1 MLDENRTAD
10 EDAMSQPT
18 ITLWS
23 DANYFS
29 PYVMSVYVALAEK
42 GLTFTLKAVD
52 LDRGEH
58 LTPQWQGYK
67 QTRRV
72 PVLEI
77 DGFELSESSA
87 IDEYLEVR
95 FAPPE
100 WERIYPHDLQKR
112 ARARQIQA
120 WLRSDLGPIR
130 EERSTDVIFAG
141 VKKPA
146 LTQAG
151 AASASKLFDTASRLL
166 EHGNPN
172 LFGEWCIA
180 DADLALMLNRL
191 VLNGDDVPQALADYA
206 AFQWQRASVQRYVA
220 LSAKRAG

>member
-10 EDAMSQPT
+10 EDAMSQPA

-23 DANYFS
+23 DNNYFS

-42 GLTFTLKAVD
+42 GLTFTLKTVD

-58 LTPQWQGYK
+58 LTPHWQGYAL
-67 QTRRV
+67 TRRV

-87 IDEYLEVR
+87 IDEYLEER

-166 EHGNPN
+166 KHGNPN

>member
-1 MLDENRTAD
+1 MLCENRSAD
-10 EDAMSQPT
+10 EDVMSHPV

-23 DANYFS
+23 DANFFS

-42 GLTFTLKAVD
+42 GLTFSLKTVD
-52 LDRGEH
+52 LDSGEH
-58 LTPQWQGYK
+58 LKPQWQGYAL
-67 QTRRV
+67 TRRV

-87 IDEYLEVR
+87 IDEYLEDH

-120 WLRSDLGPIR
+120 WLRSDLVPIR
-130 EERSTDVIFAG
+130 TERSTDVVFAG

-146 LTQAG
+146 LSEEG
-151 AASASKLFDTASRLL
+151 LSSARKLIETASSLL
-166 EHGNPN
+166 AQGNPN

-180 DADLALMLNRL
+180 DTDLALMLNRL
-191 VLNGDDVPQALADYA
+191 ILNGDDVPQLLVDYA
-206 AFQWQRASVQRYVA
+206 TFQWQRASVQRYLA

>member
-1 MLDENRTAD
+1 MNEPA
-10 EDAMSQPT
+10 

-29 PYVMSVYVALAEK
+29 PYVLSAYVALHEK
-42 GLTFTLKAVD
+42 ALPFSLKTVD
-52 LDRGEH
+52 LASGAQHTPGWPGYH
-58 LTPQWQGYK
+58 LTQ
-67 QTRRV
+67 RV
-72 PVLEI
+72 PVLAIE
-77 DGFELSESSA
+77 GFELSESTA
-87 IDEYLEVR
+87 IAEYLEER

-120 WLRSDLGPIR
+120 WLRSDLMPIR
-130 EERSTDVIFAG
+130 EERPTEVVFAG
-141 VKKPA
+141 EKKAPLSA
-146 LTQAG
+146 AG
-151 AASASKLFDTASRLL
+151 QASAEKLFAIAGDLL
-166 EHGNPN
+166 AHGKPN

-191 VLNGDDVPQALADYA
+191 VMNGDTVPERLAEYA
-206 AFQWQRASVQRYVA
+206 TFQWQRSSVQRYVA

>member
-1 MLDENRTAD
+1 
-10 EDAMSQPT
+10 MSEPA

-23 DANYFS
+23 DADYYS

-42 GLTFTLKAVD
+42 GLPFTLKTVD
-52 LDRGEH
+52 LSRGENRQ
-58 LTPQWQGYK
+58 PQWRGYAL
-67 QTRRV
+67 TRRV

-87 IDEYLEVR
+87 ITEFLEEK

-100 WERIYPHDLQKR
+100 WERIYPLDLQKR

-120 WLRSDLGPIR
+120 WLRSDLVPIR
-130 EERSTDVIFAG
+130 TERSTDVVFAG

-146 LTQAG
+146 LSEEG
-151 AASASKLFDTASRLL
+151 LSSARKLIETASSLL
-166 EHGNPN
+166 AQGNPN

-180 DADLALMLNRL
+180 DTDLALMLNRL
-191 VLNGDDVPQALADYA
+191 ILNGDDVPQLLVDYA
-206 AFQWQRASVQRYVA
+206 TFQWQRASVQRYLA

>member
-1 MLDENRTAD
+1 
-10 EDAMSQPT
+10 MSQPV

-23 DANYFS
+23 DANFFS

-42 GLTFTLKAVD
+42 GLTFSLKTVD
-52 LDRGEH
+52 LDSGEH
-58 LTPQWQGYK
+58 LKPQWQGYAL
-67 QTRRV
+67 TRRV

-87 IDEYLEVR
+87 IDEYLEDR

-100 WERIYPHDLQKR
+100 WELIYPHDLQKR

-120 WLRSDLGPIR
+120 WLRSDLVPIR
-130 EERSTDVIFAG
+130 TERSTDVVFAG

-146 LTQAG
+146 LSEEG
-151 AASASKLFDTASRLL
+151 LSSARKLIETASSLL
-166 EHGNPN
+166 AQGNPN

-180 DADLALMLNRL
+180 DTDLALMLNRL
-191 VLNGDDVPQALADYA
+191 ILNGDDVPQLLVDYA
-206 AFQWQRASVQRYVA
+206 TFQWQRASVQRYLA

>member
-1 MLDENRTAD
+1 
-10 EDAMSQPT
+10 MSQPV

-23 DANYFS
+23 DANFFS

-42 GLTFTLKAVD
+42 GLTFSLKTVD
-52 LDRGEH
+52 LDSGEH
-58 LTPQWQGYK
+58 LKPQWQGYAL
-67 QTRRV
+67 TRRV

-87 IDEYLEVR
+87 IDEYLEDR

-100 WERIYPHDLQKR
+100 WECIYPHDLQKR

-120 WLRSDLGPIR
+120 WLRSDLVPIR
-130 EERSTDVIFAG
+130 TERSTDVVFAG

-146 LTQAG
+146 LSEEG
-151 AASASKLFDTASRLL
+151 LSSARKLIETASSLL
-166 EHGNPN
+166 AQGNPN

-180 DADLALMLNRL
+180 DTDLALMLNRL
-191 VLNGDDVPQALADYA
+191 ILNGDDVPQLLVDYA
-206 AFQWQRASVQRYVA
+206 TFQWQRASVQRYLA

>member
-1 MLDENRTAD
+1 MN
-10 EDAMSQPT
+10 QPA

-23 DANYFS
+23 DACYFS

-42 GLTFTLKAVD
+42 GLSFTLKTID
-52 LDRGEH
+52 LDSGEH
-58 LTPQWQGYK
+58 LKPQWQGYDL
-67 QTRRV
+67 TRRV
-72 PVLEI
+72 PMLEI
-77 DGFELSESSA
+77 DGFALSESSA
-87 IDEYLEVR
+87 IDEYLEDR

-120 WLRSDLGPIR
+120 WLRSDLVPIR
-130 EERSTDVIFAG
+130 VERSTDVVFAA
-141 VKKPA
+141 VRKTA
-146 LTQAG
+146 LSAEG
-151 AASASKLFDTASRLL
+151 SASAHKLIETASALL
-166 EHGNPN
+166 AHGNPN

-180 DADLALMLNRL
+180 DTDLALMLNRL
-191 VLNGDDVPQALADYA
+191 ILNGDEVPQLLVDYA

>member
-1 MLDENRTAD
+1 
-10 EDAMSQPT
+10 MSQPV

-23 DANYFS
+23 DANFFS

-42 GLTFTLKAVD
+42 GLTFSLKTVD
-52 LDRGEH
+52 LDSGEH
-58 LTPQWQGYK
+58 LKPQWQGYAL
-67 QTRRV
+67 TRRV

-87 IDEYLEVR
+87 IDEYLEDR
-95 FAPPE
+95 FAAPE

-120 WLRSDLGPIR
+120 WLRSDLVPIR
-130 EERSTDVIFAG
+130 TERSTDVVFAG

-146 LTQAG
+146 LSEEG
-151 AASASKLFDTASRLL
+151 LSSARKLIETASSLL
-166 EHGNPN
+166 AQGNPN

-180 DADLALMLNRL
+180 DTDLALMLNRL
-191 VLNGDDVPQALADYA
+191 ILNGDDVPQLLVDYA
-206 AFQWQRASVQRYVA
+206 TFQWQRASVQRYLA

>member
-1 MLDENRTAD
+1 
-10 EDAMSQPT
+10 MSQPV

-23 DANYFS
+23 DANFFS

-42 GLTFTLKAVD
+42 GLTFSLKTVD
-52 LDRGEH
+52 LDSGEH
-58 LTPQWQGYK
+58 LKPQWQGYAL
-67 QTRRV
+67 TRRV

-87 IDEYLEVR
+87 IYEYLEDR

-120 WLRSDLGPIR
+120 WLRSDLVPIR
-130 EERSTDVIFAG
+130 TERSTDVVFAG

-146 LTQAG
+146 LSEEG
-151 AASASKLFDTASRLL
+151 LSSARKLIETASSLL
-166 EHGNPN
+166 EQGNPN

-180 DADLALMLNRL
+180 DTDLALMLNRL
-191 VLNGDDVPQALADYA
+191 ILNGDDVPQLLVDYA
-206 AFQWQRASVQRYVA
+206 TFQWQRASVQRYLA

>member
-1 MLDENRTAD
+1 
-10 EDAMSQPT
+10 MSQPV

-23 DANYFS
+23 DANFFS

-42 GLTFTLKAVD
+42 GLTFTLKTVD
-52 LDRGEH
+52 LDSGEH
-58 LTPQWQGYK
+58 LKPQWQGYAL
-67 QTRRV
+67 TRRV

-87 IDEYLEVR
+87 IDEYLEDG

-120 WLRSDLGPIR
+120 WLRSDLVPIR
-130 EERSTDVIFAG
+130 TERSTDVVFAG

-146 LTQAG
+146 LSEEG
-151 AASASKLFDTASRLL
+151 LSSARKLIETASSLL
-166 EHGNPN
+166 AQGNPN

-180 DADLALMLNRL
+180 DIDLALMLNRL
-191 VLNGDDVPQALADYA
+191 ILNGDDVPQLLVDYA
-206 AFQWQRASVQRYVA
+206 TFQWQRASVQRYLA

>member
-1 MLDENRTAD
+1 
-10 EDAMSQPT
+10 MSQPV

-23 DANYFS
+23 DANFFS

-42 GLTFTLKAVD
+42 GLTFSLKTVD
-52 LDRGEH
+52 LDSGEH
-58 LTPQWQGYK
+58 LKPQWQGYAL
-67 QTRRV
+67 TRRV

-87 IDEYLEVR
+87 IDEYFEDR

-120 WLRSDLGPIR
+120 WLRSDLVPIR
-130 EERSTDVIFAG
+130 TERSTDVVFAG

-146 LTQAG
+146 LSEEG
-151 AASASKLFDTASRLL
+151 LSSARKLIETASSLL
-166 EHGNPN
+166 AQGNPN

-180 DADLALMLNRL
+180 DTDLALMLNRL
-191 VLNGDDVPQALADYA
+191 ILNGDDVPQLLVDYA
-206 AFQWQRASVQRYVA
+206 TFQWQRASVQRYLA

>member
-1 MLDENRTAD
+1 MN
-10 EDAMSQPT
+10 QPV

-23 DANYFS
+23 DANFFS

-42 GLTFTLKAVD
+42 GLAFTLKTVD
-52 LDRGEH
+52 LDGGEH
-58 LTPQWQGYK
+58 LKPQWQGYDL
-67 QTRRV
+67 TRRV

-77 DGFELSESSA
+77 DGFALSESSA
-87 IDEYLEVR
+87 IDEYLEDR

-120 WLRSDLGPIR
+120 WLRSDLVSIR
-130 EERSTDVIFAG
+130 VERSTDVVFAG

-146 LTQAG
+146 V
-151 AASASKLFDTASRLL
+151 SAEGQESAQKLIETASLL
-166 EHGNPN
+166 LAHGNPN

-191 VLNGDDVPQALADYA
+191 ILNGDEVPQLLVDYA

>member
-1 MLDENRTAD
+1 MLNKNRSDD
-10 EDAMSQPT
+10 EDVMNQPT

-23 DANYFS
+23 DSSYFS
-29 PYVMSVYVALAEK
+29 PYVLSAYVALAEK
-42 GLTFTLKAVD
+42 GLSFSLKTVD
-52 LDRGEH
+52 LDSGEH
-58 LTPQWQGYK
+58 LKPQWQGYGL
-67 QTRRV
+67 TRRV

-87 IDEYLEVR
+87 IDEYLEDR

-120 WLRSDLGPIR
+120 WLRSDLVPIR
-130 EERSTDVIFAG
+130 VERSTDVVFAG
-141 VKKPA
+141 VIKPA
-146 LTQAG
+146 LSAEG
-151 AASASKLFDTASRLL
+151 LASAQKLIETASSLL
-166 EHGNPN
+166 AHGNPN

-180 DADLALMLNRL
+180 DTDLALMLNRL
-191 VLNGDDVPQALADYA
+191 ILNGDEVPPLLVDYA

>member
-1 MLDENRTAD
+1 
-10 EDAMSQPT
+10 MSQPV

-23 DANYFS
+23 DANFFS

-42 GLTFTLKAVD
+42 GLTFSLKTVD
-52 LDRGEH
+52 LDSGEH
-58 LTPQWQGYK
+58 LKPQWQGYAL
-67 QTRRV
+67 TRRV

-87 IDEYLEVR
+87 IDEYLEDC

-120 WLRSDLGPIR
+120 WLRSDLVPIR
-130 EERSTDVIFAG
+130 TERSTDVVFAG

-146 LTQAG
+146 LSEEG
-151 AASASKLFDTASRLL
+151 LSSARKLIDTASSLL
-166 EHGNPN
+166 SQGNPN

-180 DADLALMLNRL
+180 DTDLALMLNRL
-191 VLNGDDVPQALADYA
+191 ILNGDDVPQLLVDYA
-206 AFQWQRASVQRYVA
+206 TFQWQRASVQRYLA

>member
-1 MLDENRTAD
+1 
-10 EDAMSQPT
+10 MSQPV

-23 DANYFS
+23 DANFFS

-42 GLTFTLKAVD
+42 GLAFSLKTVD
-52 LDRGEH
+52 LDSGEH
-58 LTPQWQGYK
+58 LKPQWQGYAL
-67 QTRRV
+67 TRRV

-87 IDEYLEVR
+87 IDEYLEDR
-95 FAPPE
+95 FALPE

-120 WLRSDLGPIR
+120 WLRSDLVPIR
-130 EERSTDVIFAG
+130 TERSTDVVFAG

-146 LTQAG
+146 LSEEG
-151 AASASKLFDTASRLL
+151 LSSARKLIDTASSLL
-166 EHGNPN
+166 AQGNPN

-180 DADLALMLNRL
+180 DTDLALMLNRL
-191 VLNGDDVPQALADYA
+191 ILNGDAVPQLLVDYA
-206 AFQWQRASVQRYVA
+206 TFQWQRASVQRYLA

>member
-1 MLDENRTAD
+1 MN
-10 EDAMSQPT
+10 QPV
-18 ITLWS
+18 IMLWS
-23 DANYFS
+23 DANFFS

-42 GLTFTLKAVD
+42 GLTFTLKTVD
-52 LDRGEH
+52 LDGGEH
-58 LTPQWQGYK
+58 LKPQWQGYDL
-67 QTRRV
+67 TRRV

-77 DGFELSESSA
+77 DGFALSESSA
-87 IDEYLEVR
+87 IDEYLEDR

-120 WLRSDLGPIR
+120 WLRSDLVPIR
-130 EERSTDVIFAG
+130 VERSTDVVFAG

-146 LTQAG
+146 L
-151 AASASKLFDTASRLL
+151 SAEGRESAQKLIETATSLL
-166 EHGNPN
+166 AHGNPN

-191 VLNGDDVPQALADYA
+191 ILNGDEVPQLLVDSA
-206 AFQWQRASVQRYVA
+206 AFQWQRASVQLYVA
-220 LSAKRAG
+220 LSARRAG

>member
-1 MLDENRTAD
+1 
-10 EDAMSQPT
+10 MSQPV

-23 DANYFS
+23 DANFFS

-42 GLTFTLKAVD
+42 GLTFSLKTVD
-52 LDRGEH
+52 LDSGEH
-58 LTPQWQGYK
+58 LKPQWQGYAL
-67 QTRRV
+67 TRRV

-87 IDEYLEVR
+87 IDEYLEDR
-95 FAPPE
+95 FALPE

-120 WLRSDLGPIR
+120 WLRSDLVPIR
-130 EERSTDVIFAG
+130 TERSTDVVFAG

-146 LTQAG
+146 LSEAG
-151 AASASKLFDTASRLL
+151 LSSARKLIETASSLL
-166 EHGNPN
+166 AQGNPN

-180 DADLALMLNRL
+180 DTDLALMLNRL
-191 VLNGDDVPQALADYA
+191 ILNGDDVPQLLVDYA
-206 AFQWQRASVQRYVA
+206 TFQWQRASVQRYLA